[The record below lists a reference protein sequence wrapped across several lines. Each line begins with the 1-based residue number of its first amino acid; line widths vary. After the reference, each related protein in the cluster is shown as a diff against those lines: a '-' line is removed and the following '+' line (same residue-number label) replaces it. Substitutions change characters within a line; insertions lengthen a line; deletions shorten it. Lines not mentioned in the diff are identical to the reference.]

1 MEDLLSCLYAFGG
14 CAAFCV
20 IFEMR
25 RWQFILSAAGIGMV
39 ARAACLLLSGISE
52 VFQLLLAA
60 IVTSILA
67 EIFARILKTPAT
79 VLLIIGIIP
88 LVPGGGAY
96 YTMEYLVGGETQL
109 AMETGIHTLFVAGA
123 IAMGIVLVSSMT
135 RILAAYGRRRREK
148 QESSESA

>member
-14 CAAFCV
+14 SAAFCI

-25 RWQFILSAAGIGMV
+25 RWQFILSAASIGMV
-39 ARAACLLLSGISE
+39 ARAACLLFSGISE

-60 IVTSILA
+60 IVTSLLA

-88 LVPGGGAY
+88 LVPGGGLY
-96 YTMEYLVGGETQL
+96 YTMEALLNGD
-109 AMETGIHTLFVAGA
+109 MTLFVQYGFSTVAQAGA
-123 IAMGIVLVSSMT
+123 IAVGSSLVSALART
-135 RILAAYGRRRREK
+135 ILVRVGAGRHR
-148 QESSESA
+148 

>member
-1 MEDLLSCLYAFGG
+1 MDNLMSCVYAFVG
-14 CAAFCV
+14 CAAFCF

-39 ARAACLLLSGISE
+39 ARASCLILSGVGE

-60 IVTSILA
+60 IVTSVLA

-88 LVPGGGAY
+88 LVPGGGLY
-96 YTMEYLVGGETQL
+96 YTMEALVNSDMALFFQNGFSTL
-109 AMETGIHTLFVAGA
+109 AAAGA
-123 IAMGIVLVSSMT
+123 IAVGSSLVSAVART
-135 RILAAYGRRRREK
+135 ILVRKEARRRN
-148 QESSESA
+148 SSH

>member
-1 MEDLLSCLYAFGG
+1 MKRGKHIVETVVHALFLLFGLVAVG
-14 CAAFCV
+14 CVLV
-20 IFEMR
+20 ITVY
-25 RWQFILSAAGIGMV
+25 LV
-39 ARAACLLLSGISE
+39 ISY
-52 VFQLLLAA
+52 
-60 IVTSILA
+60 
-67 EIFARILKTPAT
+67 
-79 VLLIIGIIP
+79 IP

>member
-1 MEDLLSCLYAFGG
+1 MEDLISCLYAFGG

-88 LVPGGGAY
+88 LVPGGGLY
-96 YTMEYLVGGETQL
+96 YTMEALVNGD
-109 AMETGIHTLFVAGA
+109 MDLFVQYGFSTVAGAGA
-123 IAMGIVLVSSMT
+123 IAVGSSLVSAVART
-135 RILAAYGRRRREK
+135 ILVRIGTGRHR
-148 QESSESA
+148 

>member
-39 ARAACLLLSGISE
+39 ARAACQLLSGISE

-67 EIFARILKTPAT
+67 EIFAAREQNTLGISSADLCRNIPGSVYCSTLDKVTEQLRSIAQPGDLILT
-79 VLLIIGIIP
+79 VGAGDIYRVGEKLL
-88 LVPGGGAY
+88 
-96 YTMEYLVGGETQL
+96 Q
-109 AMETGIHTLFVAGA
+109 
-123 IAMGIVLVSSMT
+123 
-135 RILAAYGRRRREK
+135 
-148 QESSESA
+148 SEA